1 MESNMSWLTAF
12 GAGLVSFLSPCVL
25 PMVPTYTAFLAG
37 SSVDGA
43 DRPEQWRFFLN
54 SFCFLTGF
62 TVVFV
67 AMGATASLFG
77 QFFFDYQ
84 DSIRKF
90 GALFMIVMGLQM
102 AGVFRFTSL
111 SREYRPLLATTL
123 QGPVG
128 AFVLG
133 IAFTAGWT
141 PCTGPILASI
151 LMYAAAADTV
161 SQGALLLF
169 VYALGFTVPFFII
182 ALLMNRYLSTIKTM
196 YRWLPAIQRCA
207 AVILII
213 AGILVYFDFVQTVI
227 SYFWN

>member
-43 DRPEQWRFFLN
+43 HRPKESQFFLN

-90 GALFMIVMGLQM
+90 GALFMIIMGLQM

-111 SREYRPLLATTL
+111 NREYRPFLATTF

-151 LMYAAAADTV
+151 LIYAAAADTV

-213 AGILVYFDFVQTVI
+213 AGILVYFDVVQTVI
-227 SYFWN
+227 SYFWT